1 MKCKEMQEREK
12 INLSL
17 QNKKKQNLK
26 EKGIT
31 LIALVVTIII
41 LLILVGVTLNMAMSE
56 SGLFSRARQATD
68 DYNQKS
74 IEEKL
79 QLIYAEKIMD
89 DNDSSSS
96 VKSDVTSLLE
106 EMTEGKEITQKDI
119 EEFNKLLEP
128 YNEEIKSVNSV
139 DELEKIG
146 QDEEHPI
153 DGVYVQLSDIDE
165 ITTQMGTEENPF
177 TGVYNGN
184 GKSVKKLTITAD
196 SDSTGMFGLNEGTIK
211 NVTIENCEII
221 SEKGRVGGIAGKNS
235 GLIENCVIS
244 KGNVKSNG
252 QYVNEEGK
260 EDGSRIGGICGENSS
275 GGLIRNCKNYT
286 NVEGIFKLVGG
297 ICGWNVRR

>member
-1 MKCKEMQEREK
+1 MKDSKIQE
-12 INLSL
+12 
-17 QNKKKQNLK
+17 KKKQKLK

-41 LLILVGVTLNMAMSE
+41 LLILAGVTLNMALSE
-56 SGLFSRARQATD
+56 SGLFSRARQAAD
-68 DYNQKS
+68 EYNQKS

-79 QLIYAEKIMD
+79 QLMYAEKIMD
-89 DNDSSSS
+89 DNDNSSSI
-96 VKSDVTSLLE
+96 KSDVTSLLE

-196 SDSTGMFGLNEGTIK
+196 SDSTGMFGLNEGIIK
-211 NVTIENCEII
+211 NVTIEDCEIN
-221 SEKGRVGGIAGKNS
+221 SNKGTIGGIVGRNI
-235 GLIENCVIS
+235 GLIENCNI
-244 KGNVKSNG
+244 SNG
-252 QYVNEEGK
+252 SINS
-260 EDGSRIGGICGENSS
+260 DGSRGEDEDGYYIGGICR
-275 GGLIRNCKNYT
+275 LK
-286 NVEGIFKLVGG
+286 
-297 ICGWNVRR
+297 